1 MERHYSRYWKE
12 YRENRE
18 RKEREKAQKRTK
30 AARTMVGVSLSSG
43 LPGRRRLNYTRGVR
57 PTPPFIRRVITSARA
72 PPLKRKKKKGKRK
85 KPHAS
90 EQQQLTFCHDGNEAP
105 SISKTTPYFHFSLS
119 FFSLWDVIRGIIRDL
134 QFSSL
139 IMFFFYSHVI
149 QIIQSGINIK
159 PVAVENVLH
168 CFTFNGALNANGNKR
183 ANVPNPSTSKQVS
196 MRSESS
202 T

>member
-18 RKEREKAQKRTK
+18 RKERGKAQKRTK

-57 PTPPFIRRVITSARA
+57 ATPPFIRRVITSARA

-139 IMFFFYSHVI
+139 IMCFFLHPRDSNYTIRHQYQARCCWERSSLFYI
-149 QIIQSGINIK
+149 QW
-159 PVAVENVLH
+159 
-168 CFTFNGALNANGNKR
+168 
-183 ANVPNPSTSKQVS
+183 
-196 MRSESS
+196 SS
-202 T
+202 QCERK